1 MGRHLRERPLPSP
14 EVVEKAERHEPLT
27 QKETAEYIGISTTRV
42 QQIEEA
48 ALKKMR
54 DNFFEGDET
63 C

>member
-1 MGRHLRERPLPSP
+1 LPSP